1 MTTPSYQTVSPP
13 EMPHVAQW
21 LARLRRKE
29 GLEETRR
36 AILTLSRRFP
46 DEAGLQELLQWH
58 DACWWQDIVFGDV
71 RLERRGAKHFEFVW
85 SVVLEREFA
94 AHLKQIPADLT
105 PQDLLHVLTQ
115 DELGLIPKN
124 RAIHWV
130 VYQGDTPIGLSM
142 FVNINFKNRT
152 AEQIMGILP
161 GYDNSFIVA
170 DAYFSSLLFAY
181 NVLGLN
187 KVQGLIYQSNE
198 KTAVLQERFGFQR
211 EGVLR
216 ESVWSEERQ
225 RYEDLIQIS
234 LLRSEFD
241 VNRFI
246 QRYIARQPRMPWLMQ
261 RQSWPRFPLRESLE

>member
-1 MTTPSYQTVSPP
+1 MSTSEFQTLTPP
-13 EMPHVAQW
+13 ELPHVEQW
-21 LARLRRKE
+21 LGRLRQKQ
-29 GLEETRR
+29 GLEEARR
-36 AILTLSRRFP
+36 AILALARRYP
-46 DEAGLQELLQWH
+46 NEGGLQELLQWH
-58 DACWWQDIVFGDV
+58 DSRWWQDISFGDV
-71 RLERRGAKHFEFVW
+71 RLERRSPKHFEFLW
-85 SVVLEREFA
+85 SVVLNREFA
-94 AHLKQIPADLT
+94 AQLKQIPSDLT
-105 PQDLLHVLTQ
+105 PKDLLHVLSQ
-115 DELGLIPKN
+115 DEIGLIPRN

-142 FVNINFKNRT
+142 FVNIHFKNRS

-161 GYDNSFIVA
+161 GHDHSFNVA

-181 NVLGLN
+181 NTLGLN
-187 KVQGLIYQSNE
+187 KVQGVIYRSNV

-216 ESVWSEERQ
+216 EAVWNEEQQ

-246 QRYIARQPRMPWLMQ
+246 QRYIGRYPRMPWLMQ
-261 RQSWPRFPLRESLE
+261 RQNWPRFPLREFQE